1 MKCTMILT
9 GIVLVWESSNKK
21 GENMKHFAIKDEVYE
36 KVIFHLAQKDVKVS
50 IGSWVEKACRDLIKQ
65 ERFITLPYEE
75 EEGA

>member
-1 MKCTMILT
+1 
-9 GIVLVWESSNKK
+9 
-21 GENMKHFAIKDEVYE
+21 MKHFAIKDEVYE